1 MKKKLFILLLTSSLG
16 FKCFACTG
24 WATINSNGDI
34 LITKNRDFIPSNEF
48 IEARHPKDKFSY
60 LGLFAMN
67 KKNKKQLKAGINEKN
82 LVITSL
88 NASVLPRSEKHGEDK
103 GIMAKI
109 LSQYSTVQQIY
120 NDKDILF
127 SNAHPEFYMLADKK
141 NIAYVE
147 IAPNH
152 KFSFILKD
160 KGILTHT
167 NHYLDNNL
175 LAYNEKKYPSS
186 HIRFTR
192 INELLDEKKDN
203 FSLSDFKNFAD
214 DRLHSPNNSIWR
226 TSADNYHERTVA
238 TWIVSIPHE
247 GSSPYIYIKLAA
259 PNANGTI
266 IQGALAELL
275 K

>member
-1 MKKKLFILLLTSSLG
+1 MNTTLLLFASCKVTFLFFLVKGGNFKNSSRYQ
-16 FKCFACTG
+16 
-24 WATINSNGDI
+24 ATKWQRPG
-34 LITKNRDFIPSNEF
+34 P
-48 IEARHPKDKFSY
+48 IE
-60 LGLFAMN
+60 
-67 KKNKKQLKAGINEKN
+67 QLQ
-82 LVITSL
+82 
-88 NASVLPRSEKHGEDK
+88 
-103 GIMAKI
+103 I